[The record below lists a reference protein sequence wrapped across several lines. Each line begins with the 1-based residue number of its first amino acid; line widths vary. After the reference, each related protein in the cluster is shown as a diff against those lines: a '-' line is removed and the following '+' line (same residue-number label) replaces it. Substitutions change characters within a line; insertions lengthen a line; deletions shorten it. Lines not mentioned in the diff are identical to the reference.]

1 MYYIP
6 ALRCRIHENGNPL
19 EGELIPTR
27 VPRRRRRRRR
37 QADPKQHIITGV
49 PNVCTAVTIGTRG
62 PGKGLLGTG
71 TLYQL
76 SACVC
81 LPGFNP

>member
-6 ALRCRIHENGNPL
+6 VLRCRIHENGNPI

-27 VPRRRRRRRR
+27 VPHRRRRR

-49 PNVCTAVTIGTRG
+49 PNVRTAVTIGTRG
-62 PGKGLLGTG
+62 PGKGLLGIG
-71 TLYQL
+71 TLYRPA
-76 SACVC
+76 ACVC